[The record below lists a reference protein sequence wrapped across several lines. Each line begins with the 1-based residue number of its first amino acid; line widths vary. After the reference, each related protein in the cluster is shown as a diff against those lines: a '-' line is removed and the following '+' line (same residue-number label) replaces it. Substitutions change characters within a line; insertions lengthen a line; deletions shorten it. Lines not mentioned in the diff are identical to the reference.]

1 VAADVTVLLREP
13 LFENLP
19 PDELNAIV
27 AGLELRS
34 FGAGD
39 VVVTEGDAADGC
51 FIVSSGQVGVT
62 SIDAI
67 GQRKVLATF
76 GPGACLGEVALL
88 TRRPRTATIE
98 ALEPTD
104 LLMLSAEAFE
114 QIAPR
119 CPNFVAALKDRI
131 DLLEV
136 RSFLTMSSPF
146 AHLSPDVLWQLA
158 GAFEAEYQPAGAV
171 LMREGDVGDRFYLIR
186 SGAVEV
192 SQGNHRIRT
201 LGPGDCLGEVALLT
215 DARRTATAKALAPVE
230 LLSLGKPEFDR
241 IVNESASL
249 QAQFGEFVRIRAGES
264 LARQVVRAPATG
276 APRVSWNRHQ
286 RWWWIL
292 LGGILLFTG
301 LTVAASTNATP
312 LVVQALIVVGSL
324 VVPVSFVVYLAEA
337 NLLPERPLNL
347 AVTFVLGAAI
357 GFPVAYFLESS
368 VGAHTGSLGPSLLI
382 ALIEETAKLIAVI
395 WLLRRTS
402 ARFQMDGIVFGDAAG
417 MGFAA
422 LETMVYGLRTSVFL
436 DTLLATIWLRA
447 LLAPFGHGTWTALAA
462 GGIWRGK
469 ARGLRLVDAPVFG
482 GFVAAVGLHTLW
494 DWQPLPDVPAVA
506 WFLAIGGLGIVLLGL
521 MVHRAGREQL
531 GAVVALNPEVAQDAG
546 LVQQAELGPQVRC
559 QACGQGSPPGTHY
572 CVRCG
577 AALRAR

>member
-1 VAADVTVLLREP
+1 MAADAAVLLREP

-19 PDELNAIV
+19 PEELNAIV

-51 FIVSSGQVGVT
+51 FIVSSGHVGVT

-88 TRRPRTATIE
+88 TKRPRTATIE

-104 LLMLSAEAFE
+104 LLMLSAEVFAD
-114 QIAPR
+114 IAPR
-119 CPNFVAALKDRI
+119 CPTFVAALEHRI
-131 DLLEV
+131 DLLDV

-158 GAFEAEYQPAGAV
+158 GAFEAEYQPAGTV

-186 SGAVEV
+186 SGSVGV
-192 SQGNHRIRT
+192 SQGNHRIQT

-215 DARRTATAKALAPVE
+215 DSRRTATATALTPVQ
-230 LLSLGKPEFDR
+230 LLSLAKPDFDR
-241 IVNESASL
+241 IVNESAPL
-249 QAQFGEFVRIRAGES
+249 QAQFGEFIRIRAGES
-264 LARQVVRAPATG
+264 LARQVAQAPVTA
-276 APRVSWNRHQ
+276 APKLSWNRHQ

-292 LGGILLFTG
+292 LVGILLFTG
-301 LTVAASTNATP
+301 LTIAASTDATP
-312 LVVQALIVVGSL
+312 LVIQGLLIVGSL

-347 AVTFVLGAAI
+347 AVTFILGAAI
-357 GFPVAYFLESS
+357 GFPVAYVLESAL
-368 VGAHTGSLGPSLLI
+368 GTQTGSLGSSFLI
-382 ALIEETAKLIAVI
+382 AFIEESAKLIAVI

-402 ARFQMDGIVFGDAAG
+402 SRFQMDGIVFGAAAG

-422 LETMVYGLRTSVFL
+422 LETMVYGLRTSDFL

-469 ARGLRLVDAPVFG
+469 ARGLRLLDAPVFG

-494 DWQPLPDVPAVA
+494 DWQPLPDVPAFV
-506 WFLAIGGLGIVLLGL
+506 WFIAIGGLGLVLLGL

-531 GAVVALNPEVAQDAG
+531 GAVVALNPEVVQDAG

-559 QACGQGSPPGTHY
+559 HACGQGSPPGTHY

-577 AALRAR
+577 VALRAR